1 MAGVFNKTMELLG
14 FAEIDERD
22 RYDDYDAYDDEVDRD
37 EADRDPRRAPG
48 REESGAHRLD
58 DEDARSPREERGRA
72 VAPVPADRRERAVTP
87 RPESRPESR
96 RSAGVPMG
104 GIHRITTIHP
114 ATFNE
119 AKLIGESFREGVP
132 VIMNLTDLSDG
143 DAKRLVDFAAGLV
156 FGLYGSIDRITNKV
170 FLLSPEGVS
179 SEGGQ
184 GDPTGQNP
192 GQNSSD

>member
-22 RYDDYDAYDDEVDRD
+22 RYDDYDQYDDEVERD
-37 EADRDPRRAPG
+37 EVEREPRGTHG
-48 REESGAHRLD
+48 REDSGAHRLED
-58 DEDARSPREERGRA
+58 DDRRPREERGRA
-72 VAPVPADRRERAVTP
+72 VAPVPADRRERAVAP
-87 RPESRPESR
+87 QPSARPESR

-184 GDPTGQNP
+184 GDPTGQT
-192 GQNSSD
+192 GQTSSD

>member
-22 RYDDYDAYDDEVDRD
+22 DRYDDYDRYEDEEREQDERDRRS
-37 EADRDPRRAPG
+37 ARG
-48 REESGAHRLD
+48 REEAGAHALG
-58 DEDARSPREERGRA
+58 DEPERRGPVADRQEPPARA
-72 VAPVPADRRERAVTP
+72 VRPAPAPERRERAAAPV
-87 RPESRPESR
+87 RPESR

-170 FLLSPEGVS
+170 FLLSPEGVET
-179 SEGGQ
+179 EGGQ
-184 GDPTGQNP
+184 GDPTDQN
-192 GQNSSD
+192 GAV

>member
-1 MAGVFNKTMELLG
+1 MAGVFNRTMELLG

-22 RYDDYDAYDDEVDRD
+22 RYDDYDRYDEDAVEVDERD
-37 EADRDPRRAPG
+37 ARREG
-48 REESGAHRLD
+48 SGAHALG
-58 DEDARSPREERGRA
+58 DEPDPERRSRPEARPVAA
-72 VAPVPADRRERAVTP
+72 VPDRREHAP
-87 RPESRPESR
+87 SPARPESR
-96 RSAGVPMG
+96 RTAGVPMG

-184 GDPTGQNP
+184 GDPTAQ
-192 GQNSSD
+192 S

>member
-22 RYDDYDAYDDEVDRD
+22 RYDAYDDEVDRD

-58 DEDARSPREERGRA
+58 DDDARSPREERGRA

-87 RPESRPESR
+87 RPESR

>member
-22 RYDDYDAYDDEVDRD
+22 RYDDRDRYDEYDRFDDDEVELLEDERD
-37 EADRDPRRAPG
+37 TG
-48 REESGAHRLD
+48 RPQAGSHALG
-58 DEDARSPREERGRA
+58 DEPEERERVESRPVAA
-72 VAPVPADRRERAVTP
+72 VPERRERRERPVPAP
-87 RPESRPESR
+87 RPESR
-96 RSAGVPMG
+96 RSTGVPMG

-184 GDPTGQNP
+184 GDPTGQT
-192 GQNSSD
+192 S